1 MSAAAAQKF
10 GELAEAFEEVRTQ
23 LKDLAD
29 HPDVLQGD
37 RIVTALDK
45 IDNSIKDVV
54 KVVSDSDS
62 EANTRHRELLNHQL
76 AM

>member
-10 GELAEAFEEVRTQ
+10 GELAEAFDEVRSQ

-37 RIVTALDK
+37 RIVKALYQ
-45 IDNSIKDVV
+45 IDSSIKDVV

-62 EANTRHRELLNHQL
+62 KASTRHRELLNHQL